1 MKKYLSIFLKVIG
14 FILEYLLFQVG
25 VVLVYSIIISI
36 EVLKENRNLELV
48 LKEKVGN
55 NIFTLFMIAAIINFF
70 VYILMFRNKNKN
82 LFKRCKFNRIN
93 IRYIP
98 KLILVII
105 GMTLTS
111 VALVS
116 EFGDIFNSYNVV
128 QQAIIQSY
136 NSIISMFSIIVVLP
150 IFEEILFR
158 GLVFYE
164 LRERFSVIATVIIQ
178 ALIFGI
184 WHLNPLQAVY
194 TFFAGIIFGVIL
206 VFTNSIWGSIIA
218 HIIYNLLGS
227 LCIPALIYF
236 LGDSVDI
243 YMYII
248 VGIILFILGIILMY
262 KQYKRSKRKY
272 LFSNIKR

>member
-25 VVLVYSIIISI
+25 VVVVYSIIISI
-36 EVLKENRNLELV
+36 EVLKDNRNLELV

-116 EFGDIFNSYNVV
+116 EFGDIFNSYNLV

-206 VFTNSIWGSIIA
+206 VFINSIWGSIIA

-236 LGDSVDI
+236 LGDSVEI

>member
-36 EVLKENRNLELV
+36 EVLKDNRNLELV

-194 TFFAGIIFGVIL
+194 TFFAGIIFGAIL

-236 LGDSVDI
+236 LGDFVEI

>member
-14 FILEYLLFQVG
+14 YILEYLLFQVG
-25 VVLVYSIIISI
+25 VVIVYSIIISI
-36 EVLKENRNLELV
+36 DVLKDNRNLELV
-48 LKEKVGN
+48 LKEKVGD

-70 VYILMFRNKNKN
+70 VYILMFRNKKKN

-184 WHLNPLQAVY
+184 WHLNPLQSVY

-227 LCIPALIYF
+227 LGIPALIYF
-236 LGDSVDI
+236 LGDSVEV

-248 VGIILFILGIILMY
+248 IGIILFILGIVLMY
-262 KQYKRSKRKY
+262 KQYKRSKRNY
-272 LFSNIKR
+272 IFSNIKR

>member
-1 MKKYLSIFLKVIG
+1 MKKYLSVFLKVIG

-25 VVLVYSIIISI
+25 VVVVYSIIISI
-36 EVLKENRNLELV
+36 EVLKDNRNLELV

-70 VYILMFRNKNKN
+70 VYILMFRNKKKN

-184 WHLNPLQAVY
+184 WHLNPLQSVY

-236 LGDSVDI
+236 LGDSVEV

-248 VGIILFILGIILMY
+248 VGIILFILGIVLMY